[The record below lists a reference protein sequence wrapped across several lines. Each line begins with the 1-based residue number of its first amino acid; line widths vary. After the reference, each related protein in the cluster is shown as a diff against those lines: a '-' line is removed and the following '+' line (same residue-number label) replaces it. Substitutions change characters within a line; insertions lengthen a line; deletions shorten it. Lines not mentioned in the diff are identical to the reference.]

1 MDLMKLNIKQIKFL
15 IEIFVSKLHIQGVYV
30 IFKMLDL

>member
-1 MDLMKLNIKQIKFL
+1 MKLNIKQINFL
-15 IEIFVSKLHIQGVYV
+15 IEIFVYKSHIQGVYV